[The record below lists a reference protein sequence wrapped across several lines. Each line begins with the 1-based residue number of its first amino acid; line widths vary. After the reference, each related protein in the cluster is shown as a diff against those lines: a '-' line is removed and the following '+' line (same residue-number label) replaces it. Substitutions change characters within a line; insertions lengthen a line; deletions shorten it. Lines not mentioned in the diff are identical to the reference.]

1 MKGPRPLLP
10 RCREDSWHGSNGR
23 AVRTNCVSAG
33 LKRGRRAVAAK
44 KEAWSAFHVPEGSS
58 FGRQE
63 TRGPQRLSPLNILP
77 PTPST
82 GQYDFPRLQ
91 GGGVSDPSPS
101 SPLSPAQPASARPG
115 PAQPPALTAPTA
127 PAAPPLPRLLPNP
140 LPALAAPP
148 DPSRAGP
155 GGSEHVGPLRPEPEA
170 ALRPASSPR
179 WGLSRLLGG
188 LLVSLCP

>member
-1 MKGPRPLLP
+1 MGGRYELTAFLQASRGGGGRWLQRKKPGARSTYPKVLASAARKHGDHNASAPSTYCRQPLP
-10 RCREDSWHGSNGR
+10 QDSTISPGSRG
-23 AVRTNCVSAG
+23 AG
-33 LKRGRRAVAAK
+33 
-44 KEAWSAFHVPEGSS
+44 S
-58 FGRQE
+58 
-63 TRGPQRLSPLNILP
+63 
-77 PTPST
+77 PTPPPP
-82 GQYDFPRLQ
+82 PR
-91 GGGVSDPSPS
+91 SA
-101 SPLSPAQPASARPG
+101 PLSLLRPG